1 MIDGILATLMG
12 LFTPDPVV
20 VQGYVEGDY
29 LYVGPVTA
37 GEIIGLSVNE
47 GEGVSRGAPLF
58 TQDATKARA
67 AVASARAALAEAEAH
82 LADMEKGKRPE
93 EMAALAARLEAA
105 RAALALS
112 TVSRDRARA
121 LVARGA
127 ASRESLDEAE
137 EAYLNDR
144 AVLDERAQDHDLGL
158 KGERVDLILAQRAA
172 VDRARSDLTAAEK
185 DLADRTRTAPVDGQV
200 VDIFHRVGEVVAQG
214 TPVLSLLPPDRVKI
228 VFFVPEAVLGG
239 LTLGM
244 DIPFACDGCAPD
256 LTARLSKIGDGVE
269 YTPPVIYSVKFRSK
283 LVVRVEATPTGDAL
297 ALRPGQPV
305 DIDPAALPGLVEEV
319 QP

>member
-1 MIDGILATLMG
+1 
-12 LFTPDPVV
+12 
-20 VQGYVEGDY
+20 
-29 LYVGPVTA
+29 
-37 GEIIGLSVNE
+37 
-47 GEGVSRGAPLF
+47 
-58 TQDATKARA
+58 
-67 AVASARAALAEAEAH
+67 
-82 LADMEKGKRPE
+82 
-93 EMAALAARLEAA
+93 
-105 RAALALS
+105 
-112 TVSRDRARA
+112 
-121 LVARGA
+121 
-127 ASRESLDEAE
+127 
-137 EAYLNDR
+137 
-144 AVLDERAQDHDLGL
+144 
-158 KGERVDLILAQRAA
+158 
-172 VDRARSDLTAAEK
+172 
-185 DLADRTRTAPVDGQV
+185 VDGQV

-305 DIDPAALPGLVEEV
+305 DIDPAALPGLVEEA